1 MDKNLTIIIA
11 GETNAGKSTMML
23 QLEKLLTE
31 NGYNVELSFHGEPDY
46 SGENSFHF
54 HNKELKD
61 FEKKIKTIKEN
72 TTIRLVELNH
82 EALKN
87 KIL

>member
-31 NGYNVELSFHGEPDY
+31 NGYNVELDFHGEPDY

-54 HNKELKD
+54 HNKESKD
-61 FEKKIKTIKEN
+61 FDTKIKNIKEN
-72 TTIRLVELNH
+72 TVIRLVELNH
-82 EALKN
+82 KTLKD